1 MKLITIIMSS
11 YNQSNYLRAS
21 LDSIINQTY
30 SMWNLY
36 IVNDCSTDNTFEI
49 LEEYSAKEE
58 RIKVFNNNKNLGLTY
73 NLNFLGKLCNTEF
86 IARMDSDD
94 IAFKDRL
101 KKQLNFLEKNPDIS
115 VVGSNAENID
125 TKGNK
130 LFVSDLPLLDKNIKK
145 QLLFKN
151 VFYHSSVMMR
161 KDFLQNLKYYNLN
174 FNKCQD
180 FELWLRGA
188 KKYKYANLS
197 DVLIK
202 YRISRYNYKNDLIKI
217 RILFQNLSLKKIIV
231 LFSIFY
237 TLIYMIYR
245 IFFKFNR

>member
-1 MKLITIIMSS
+1 MSS

-101 KKQLNFLEKNPDIS
+101 KKQLNF
-115 VVGSNAENID
+115 
-125 TKGNK
+125 
-130 LFVSDLPLLDKNIKK
+130 
-145 QLLFKN
+145 
-151 VFYHSSVMMR
+151 
-161 KDFLQNLKYYNLN
+161 
-174 FNKCQD
+174 
-180 FELWLRGA
+180 
-188 KKYKYANLS
+188 
-197 DVLIK
+197 
-202 YRISRYNYKNDLIKI
+202 
-217 RILFQNLSLKKIIV
+217 
-231 LFSIFY
+231 
-237 TLIYMIYR
+237 
-245 IFFKFNR
+245 